1 MIAHLQGTITAKS
14 AGELILDVHG
24 VGFQLSIPLSTFET
38 LGAPGDKVTV
48 LTHLHVREDAM
59 LLFGF
64 ATESEREIFRSL
76 LSVSGIGPK
85 MAQVILSGLR
95 PAELRDAI
103 VRGDVLAL
111 TSISGVGK
119 KTAERIVLELRET
132 LGAMEITGPAMPA
145 SSLQMKSRSEAAVAL
160 MALGYTRQ
168 AADAALRA
176 ASEAARGADL
186 PVEELIKRALQQAPK
201 QRL

>member
-1 MIAHLQGTITAKS
+1 
-14 AGELILDVHG
+14 
-24 VGFQLSIPLSTFET
+24 
-38 LGAPGDKVTV
+38 
-48 LTHLHVREDAM
+48 M

-103 VRGDVLAL
+103 ARGDVPAL

-119 KTAERIVLELRET
+119 KTAERIVLELRESV
-132 LGAMEITGPAMPA
+132 GAMEMSAPLAA
-145 SSLQMKSRSEAAVAL
+145 LSSGQLKTRSEAAVAL

-176 ASEAARGADL
+176 ASDAARGQDL

-201 QRL
+201 QR